1 MIEINK
7 LLNFALPPLSLI
19 VIFIFTPPLLLV
31 KLLMCVK
38 KFLYTENVAGKVVL
52 ITGAASGIGEVWLT
66 SYFIRLSLSL
76 RKFIKVICSYNTTL

>member
-31 KLLMCVK
+31 KLLMYVK

-66 SYFIRLSLSL
+66 SFLSVNFELYVLITFFI
-76 RKFIKVICSYNTTL
+76 IY